1 MKTMISSIILASCLA
16 LPLASCS
23 DSDVAPE
30 QKDWSTTTYFY
41 SADAAMQDTYYK
53 PTVGYVGDP
62 MPFFDPVAGDFKV
75 LYLQDFRPNPEGTY
89 HPIWGVS
96 TKDAA
101 HYTSLGELVSCG
113 TKKSQDAAI
122 GTGSTI
128 YDEASK
134 LYYTFYT
141 GNKYLPTGDES
152 AQAVMVATSADFK
165 TWTKDR
171 TFLLKGQDFGYDKN
185 DFRDPF
191 VFKGDDGKFH
201 MLVSTKKSGKG
212 SLAEFVSDD
221 LKNWTDNGVFM
232 TMMWDRFYECPDL
245 FKMGDYWYL
254 VYSEIHHAVRR
265 VQYFKGRT
273 LDELKACTAND
284 AGIWPDAHE
293 GFLDSRGLYAGKTA
307 SDGTN
312 RYLWGWC
319 PTRSG
324 KDNTAV
330 GASPAEPEW
339 AGNLVCYKLI
349 QHEDGTLTLGEVE
362 AISNKYNKVCEV
374 EVKDQNGM
382 SVVERKDAEGNLIR
396 DEKGEVIKDTIL
408 SGDNAYML
416 LSRLG
421 NHNKISFT
429 VTTSNEWDKF
439 GISMVRGSDS
449 KKYYTMVVN
458 PENENNRKVNFEEQ
472 GVEGKGFIAGID
484 GYVFARPADNVYNIT
499 IYTDNSICVMY
510 INDVCSYTNRIYG
523 IQKNCW
529 SINSYNAAN
538 VKISNLKI
546 SQY

>member
-152 AQAVMVATSADFK
+152 AQAVMVATSPDFK

-284 AGIWPDAHE
+284 VARWPDAHE

-529 SINSYNAAN
+529 SINSYNGAN